1 MFPHGCREL
10 RNAGCARLGFVVP
23 VGGEACTR
31 TTCLVRED
39 RAKVIPGRRERQVE
53 AHDEHIWPGLVPIKV
68 SRERV
73 NSVVLK
79 RSRQET

>member
-1 MFPHGCREL
+1 MHTDDVS
-10 RNAGCARLGFVVP
+10 CA
-23 VGGEACTR
+23 
-31 TTCLVRED
+31 ED
-39 RAKVIPGRRERQVE
+39 RAKVIPGRRESQVQ
-53 AHDEHIWPGLVPIKV
+53 AHDVYMWPGLVPMKV

>member
-1 MFPHGCREL
+1 MHTDDVS
-10 RNAGCARLGFVVP
+10 CA
-23 VGGEACTR
+23 
-31 TTCLVRED
+31 ED